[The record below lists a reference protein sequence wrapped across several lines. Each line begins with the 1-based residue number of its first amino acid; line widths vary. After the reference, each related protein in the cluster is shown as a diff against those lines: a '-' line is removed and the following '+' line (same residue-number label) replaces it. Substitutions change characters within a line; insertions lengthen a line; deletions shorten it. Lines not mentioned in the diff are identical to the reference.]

1 MNLSVRNVTKRFPAK
16 ATPAVFDACFT
27 ATSGGITTLL
37 GPSGSG
43 KTTLLRVVAG
53 LETAD
58 EGQVLFDD
66 RDVTRVPAR
75 ARGIGLVFQ
84 AFALFNHMTVSRNI
98 AYGLE
103 VRGASEKEKRE
114 RVLELLELVQL
125 DRYGDRF
132 PRQLSGGERQRVGFA
147 RALACR
153 PEILL
158 LDEPFAALDARVRVE
173 LREWLTR
180 LHESTRLTTIL
191 VTHDQDEALELSAQ
205 IVVMD
210 QGRVVQVGTPGEIYD
225 DPKTPFVAS
234 FVGTANVLR
243 GRVEG
248 EKVTIGPLSVSAP
261 RGAKE
266 GARVQA
272 IVRPHNVRVAKN
284 DAEHPERSVGTV
296 TRVVGLGSFVK
307 LQLEIPSHDPMTV
320 QLTRTEAE
328 SMGLATG
335 DKVIV
340 DLAEAR
346 IFFEDYSI

>member
-1 MNLSVRNVTKRFPAK
+1 MNVTVRNVTKRFPAK
-16 ATPAVFDACFT
+16 ATPAVFDASFT

-43 KTTLLRVVAG
+43 KTTLLRMVAG

-58 EGQVLFDD
+58 DGQVFFDD
-66 RDVTRVPAR
+66 RDMTRVPVR
-75 ARGIGLVFQ
+75 ARGVGLVFQ
-84 AFALFNHMTVSRNI
+84 SFALFNHMTVSRNI

-114 RVLELLELVQL
+114 RVLELLSLVQL
-125 DRYGDRF
+125 NGYGDRY

-153 PEILL
+153 PQVLL
-158 LDEPFAALDARVRVE
+158 LDEPFGALDARVRIE
-173 LREWLTR
+173 LREWLTH
-180 LHESTRLTTIL
+180 LHETTRLTTIL

-210 QGRVVQVGTPGEIYD
+210 QGEVVQVGSPSDVYD

-234 FVGTANVLR
+234 FVGSANILR

-261 RGAKE
+261 QGAKE
-266 GARVQA
+266 GAHVKA
-272 IVRPHNVRVAKN
+272 IVRPHNVRLAKS
-284 DAEHPERSVGTV
+284 DGEHPERSVGTV
-296 TRVVGLGSFVK
+296 TRMVGLGSFVK
-307 LQLEIPSHDPMTV
+307 LQLEIPSHDSVTV
-320 QLTRTEAE
+320 QLTRSEAE
-328 SMGLATG
+328 SLRLAMG
-335 DKVIV
+335 DKVVV
-340 DLAEAR
+340 DLEEAR
-346 IFFEDYSI
+346 IFLEDYSI